1 MWRLFFILI
10 TITNFA
16 WAQVV
21 PDYAKEARWASF
33 IEDGLMDGDVVWLN
47 TNNHNFLTIFTESES
62 ESSKVAI
69 VMHGLGVHPDWTGVI
84 QPLRLSLT
92 EQGYHTLS
100 IQLPVLANG
109 VDGKEYDALNGDSDK
124 RIQAA
129 VDYIKSTGKSAD
141 LLVAHSRGT
150 TMATH
155 YLAGHLNHP
164 FKKFV
169 AVGMNGGST
178 PYLSDITIPIL
189 DLYGTDDIDP
199 VLTTVNQRQAAS
211 IHNTRYSQKQIKG
224 DHFFNDQNEL
234 LSQSVSNRLK

>member
-1 MWRLFFILI
+1 MSRLFFILI

-21 PDYAKEARWASF
+21 PDYAKEARWSSF
-33 IEDGLMDGDVVWLN
+33 IEDGLMDGDVVWIKN
-47 TNNHNFLTIFTESES
+47 ADREFLSILTDSES
-62 ESSKVAI
+62 ESNKFAI
-69 VMHGLGVHPDWTGVI
+69 VMHGLGVHPDWTDVI

-109 VDGKEYDALNGDSDK
+109 ADGKQYDALNEDSDK

-129 VDYIKSTGKSAD
+129 IDYIKSMGKSAD

-155 YLAGHLNHP
+155 YLAGHLQHP

-189 DLYGTDDIDP
+189 DLYGTEDIDP
-199 VLTTVNQRQAAS
+199 VLTSVKQRQAAS
-211 IHNTRYSQKQIKG
+211 SHNTRYSQKQIKG
-224 DHFFNDQNEL
+224 DHFFND
-234 LSQSVSNRLK
+234 

>member
-1 MWRLFFILI
+1 MSRLFFILI

-21 PDYAKEARWASF
+21 PDYAKEARWSSF
-33 IEDGLMDGDVVWLN
+33 IEDGLMDGDVVWIKN
-47 TNNHNFLTIFTESES
+47 ADREFLSILTDSES
-62 ESSKVAI
+62 ESNKFAI
-69 VMHGLGVHPDWTGVI
+69 VMHGLGVHPDWTDVI

-109 VDGKEYDALNGDSDK
+109 ADGKQYDALNEDSDK

-129 VDYIKSTGKSAD
+129 IDYIKSMGKSAD

-155 YLAGHLNHP
+155 YLAGHLQHP

-189 DLYGTDDIDP
+189 DLYGTEDIDP
-199 VLTTVNQRQAAS
+199 VLTSVKQRQAAS
-211 IHNTRYSQKQIKG
+211 SHNTRYSQKQIKG

-234 LSQSVSNRLK
+234 LSRSVSNWLK